1 MNNRRNYYR
10 ILHVQPEAPLEI
22 IKASYRSLMTKLKAH
37 PDLGGDHAVAVLIN
51 EAYAVLSDPARRRR
65 YDATLQARGG
75 TPMAT
80 PTSTSTARPA
90 GRASAYE
97 AARPQAARSDHCP
110 FCGGMHATPG
120 ASRLRCTTCG
130 TPLAVPVTD
139 SHGGGEL
146 FGRRTAPRIAR
157 SGDLVVYP
165 QWPHPGARARLRDLS
180 LTGLSFTSATI
191 ARSGQL
197 IKVESSFVAGL
208 ARVASVRTEQG
219 RCTVHAALLSAE
231 FASARGAFVHDRA

>member
-51 EAYAVLSDPARRRR
+51 QAYAVLSDPVRRRR
-65 YDATLQARGG
+65 YDTTLQARGG

-80 PTSTSTARPA
+80 PAARPA
-90 GRASAYE
+90 GRASAYDTV
-97 AARPQAARSDHCP
+97 RPRPAQSDHCP
-110 FCGGMHATPG
+110 FCGGVHDAPG
-120 ASRLRCTTCG
+120 AARSRCSTCG
-130 TPLAVPVTD
+130 TPLGVPIAD
-139 SHGGGEL
+139 SRASSEL

-180 LTGLSFTSATI
+180 LTGLSFTCGSI

-197 IKVESSFVAGL
+197 IKIESSFVAGL

-231 FASARGAFVHDRA
+231 FASSRGAFVHDHA